1 MELTVEEVQEILR
14 IFAESRMQEIHI
26 EVGDVKV
33 VASKR
38 DTPLPSTEG
47 PVTAAARTGGAAAP
61 RVAADERQT
70 AEPDERAAAEPD
82 AAASGPV
89 TDRPPDHAGLVAV
102 TAPLLGTFYRCP
114 APGRPPFVEVG
125 SVVEPDDPVCIVE
138 VMKLFN
144 NVTAGRKGRI
154 AEIVVDDG
162 AMVEFGQTLLWI
174 EPADGTG

>member
-1 MELTVEEVQEILR
+1 MELSVEEVQEILR
-14 IFAESRMQEIHI
+14 VFAESPMQEIHI

-38 DTPLPSTEG
+38 DMPVAPASST
-47 PVTAAARTGGAAAP
+47 VTAETGGTAASRVVADERPAAVPDEKPRAEPAAAAP
-61 RVAADERQT
+61 D
-70 AEPDERAAAEPD
+70 
-82 AAASGPV
+82 PV
-89 TDRPPDHAGLVAV
+89 TDVPREREGLVAV

-114 APGRPPFVEVG
+114 APGRPPFVDVG

-144 NVTAGRKGRI
+144 NVTAGCKGRI
-154 AEIVVDDG
+154 AEIVVADG
-162 AMVEFGQTLLWI
+162 AMVEFGQTLMWI